1 MSSIDYVNTLGGGAG
16 FNTKEIVSA
25 LVEAERAPKQ
35 SRIES
40 KIESSEAEI
49 SALSEALSS
58 LKQIE
63 NAALALNDKA
73 DFNTYLVSNSQP
85 TALTV
90 AADSNASEGSHSV
103 TVSSVAREQR
113 TNITPDGATEFTSS
127 SQLINSGSAFDIVVA
142 IGDSSTVSHTISVTT
157 TTPSGIVDAI
167 NAAGIDVTASLI
179 DKSTNGSEYVI
190 QLVGKS
196 GTDNQFTFTPSVN
209 SILASDT
216 PSDATAANAA
226 LTVNGLTFSRS
237 SNTISDIIPGVTL
250 NLNSVTSGAASVTI
264 GQDTTV
270 VESNILNLVS
280 AFNSAKTAI
289 GELTSREQD
298 GALAGDSI
306 FRQIIRSVTNIFTN
320 QSSTPSSNITR
331 LSDLGV
337 SINRS
342 GLLEVSET
350 KLSAALSANFHEV
363 REIFSAN
370 TNQQTNIGAE
380 NRGVSGDLYKLISDL
395 EGSNGYITTQTALL
409 NTNISEYNSDL
420 QDLERKMESLKARYD
435 KQFAAM
441 NSLVGELNNTRD
453 NLISS
458 FENLPFT
465 NRD

>member
-1 MSSIDYVNTLGGGAG
+1 MAIDYVNTLGGGAG

-58 LKQIE
+58 LKQVE
-63 NAALALNDKA
+63 TAALALNDKA

-90 AADSNASEGSHSV
+90 SANTNASEGSHSI

-113 TNITPDGATEFTSS
+113 TNVTPDGATEFTST
-127 SQLINSGSAFDIVVA
+127 SQLLNSGSAFDIVIA
-142 IGDSSTVSHTISVTT
+142 IGDSSPVSHTISVTT
-157 TTPSGIVDAI
+157 TTPTGIVDAI
-167 NAAGIDVTASLI
+167 NAAGIDVSANLI
-179 DKSTNGSEYVI
+179 DKGVNGSEYVI
-190 QLVGKS
+190 QLVGES

-209 SILASDT
+209 SVLVSDT
-216 PSDATAANAA
+216 PSGSTAANAT
-226 LTVNGLTFSRS
+226 LTVNGLAFSRS
-237 SNTISDIIPGVTL
+237 SNTINDIITGVTL
-250 NLNSVTSGAASVTI
+250 NLNSVTSGAAAMTI

-270 VESNILNLVS
+270 VESNIRGLVS

-289 GELTSREQD
+289 GDLTSRELE

-306 FRQIIRSVTNIFTN
+306 FRQIMRSVTNIFTGL
-320 QSSTPSSNITR
+320 SSTPGSNITR
-331 LSDLGV
+331 LSDLGI

-342 GLLEVSET
+342 GLLEISDT
-350 KLSAALSANFHEV
+350 KLSEALSADFQEV
-363 REIFSAN
+363 RKIFSAD
-370 TNQQTNIGAE
+370 TNQQSNIGVE
-380 NRGVSGDLYKLISDL
+380 NRGVSGDLYKLVSDL
-395 EGSNGYITTQTALL
+395 EGSSGYFTTQTALL
-409 NTNISEYNSDL
+409 NANIDEYNFDL

-441 NSLVGELNNTRD
+441 NSLVSELNNTRD
-453 NLISS
+453 NLIST